1 VDAFDLPTAEA
12 DLAAY
17 RSHFGLPACT
27 TDNGCFRKVNQSGA
41 QGSYPVADSGWG
53 GEIALDI
60 DMVSAICPNCK
71 ILLVEADSNDYSDLG
86 TAENTAAS
94 WPGVVA
100 VSNSYA
106 GAEGSGETS
115 LDTYYNHPG
124 VAITAST
131 GDCGYGCAG
140 DKRGIGYPAASPQV
154 VAVGGTRLARD
165 GSARGWTES
174 AWGHDKAGAGSGCSR
189 YEPKPAWQHDAGCSK
204 RTEADVSAVADP
216 ATGVAVYENG
226 VWYVEGG
233 TSAASPIVAATY
245 ALAGTP
251 AAGTYPARYLY
262 GHPANLNDAR
272 GGNNDVTQHTCTLTY
287 LCNGVAG
294 YDGPTG
300 LGTPNGIGAFSLTAP
315 GKPTNL
321 VAHIGDRS
329 AGLTWTAPADGG
341 SAITGYTVTE
351 TEHGLGVVTCPT
363 SGATSCTVGGL
374 TNGTE
379 YTFTVHA
386 ANTVGPGPE
395 SGPSTVT
402 PLPPTVPGKP
412 TGATATVGVDSAVV
426 SWKAPADD
434 GRSAITGYTVT
445 SSPDGKKCTPSGTL
459 SCRVLGLTG
468 NRSYSFTVTAKNA
481 VGTGPASDPTSTI
494 AVLSGATYVP
504 ITPVRLLDTR
514 SGNGLSGK
522 LVANTPRTFVVAGRG
537 VIPATATAVTGNV
550 TVVNS
555 TAGWAVYLGPVPI
568 AKPATSTVNFTAGQ
582 VQGNSLTVELSPTGT
597 LSATYISTTGNKT
610 DLVFDVT
617 GYFIPDASGDT
628 YHSLPPARLL
638 DTRSG
643 IGSAGKLAANT
654 PRTFTVWGHG
664 GVPKTAKAVTGNL
677 TVVNSTAGWAVYL
690 GPAPIAKP
698 ATSTINFTA
707 GQIQGNSLTVAL
719 SATGTLSATYISTA
733 GNTTHLVFDVTG
745 YYTADLTG
753 AKYVPIA
760 PTRLLDTRSGLGLAG
775 KLVAN
780 TPRTFA
786 VRGHAGVA
794 KTAVAVSANVT
805 VANSTNSW
813 AVYLGPVPVAKPTT
827 STINFKKGQ
836 VQGNG
841 LTVALSATGTLSAT
855 YMSSAGNTTN
865 LVVDVTGYFVP

>member
-1 VDAFDLPTAEA
+1 
-12 DLAAY
+12 
-17 RSHFGLPACT
+17 
-27 TDNGCFRKVNQSGA
+27 
-41 QGSYPVADSGWG
+41 
-53 GEIALDI
+53 
-60 DMVSAICPNCK
+60 
-71 ILLVEADSNDYSDLG
+71 
-86 TAENTAAS
+86 
-94 WPGVVA
+94 
-100 VSNSYA
+100 
-106 GAEGSGETS
+106 
-115 LDTYYNHPG
+115 
-124 VAITAST
+124 
-131 GDCGYGCAG
+131 
-140 DKRGIGYPAASPQV
+140 
-154 VAVGGTRLARD
+154 
-165 GSARGWTES
+165 
-174 AWGHDKAGAGSGCSR
+174 
-189 YEPKPAWQHDAGCSK
+189 
-204 RTEADVSAVADP
+204 
-216 ATGVAVYENG
+216 
-226 VWYVEGG
+226 
-233 TSAASPIVAATY
+233 
-245 ALAGTP
+245 
-251 AAGTYPARYLY
+251 
-262 GHPANLNDAR
+262 
-272 GGNNDVTQHTCTLTY
+272 
-287 LCNGVAG
+287 
-294 YDGPTG
+294 
-300 LGTPNGIGAFSLTAP
+300 
-315 GKPTNL
+315 
-321 VAHIGDRS
+321 
-329 AGLTWTAPADGG
+329 
-341 SAITGYTVTE
+341 
-351 TEHGLGVVTCPT
+351 
-363 SGATSCTVGGL
+363 
-374 TNGTE
+374 
-379 YTFTVHA
+379 
-386 ANTVGPGPE
+386 
-395 SGPSTVT
+395 
-402 PLPPTVPGKP
+402 
-412 TGATATVGVDSAVV
+412 
-426 SWKAPADD
+426 
-434 GRSAITGYTVT
+434 
-445 SSPDGKKCTPSGTL
+445 
-459 SCRVLGLTG
+459 
-468 NRSYSFTVTAKNA
+468 
-481 VGTGPASDPTSTI
+481 
-494 AVLSGATYVP
+494 
-504 ITPVRLLDTR
+504 
-514 SGNGLSGK
+514 
-522 LVANTPRTFVVAGRG
+522 
-537 VIPATATAVTGNV
+537 VTGNV